1 MKNFISRIF
10 GSSPMRPLQQ
20 HMAKV
25 LECVSEL
32 ETLFQAMV
40 NQDWEKVSVS
50 QQRIVQ
56 LEKEADRMKKDLRLH
71 LPSRGLILPVDRS
84 DLLETLRRQ
93 DRVANRAKDIAG
105 LILGRRMTLPEG
117 ISAPYL
123 ELIKRC
129 IDTVSLAFQTVNEL
143 DELVETGFRG
153 REVELVESMIE
164 RLDALETDT
173 DRIQAEIRTQLF
185 AMEKDLYPVDVM
197 FLYRIID
204 WTGDLA
210 DRAQQVGHRLQ
221 LMVAR

>member
-32 ETLFQAMV
+32 ETLFQAV
-40 NQDWEKVSVS
+40 VAQDWEKAGGS
-50 QQRIVQ
+50 QARIVQ
-56 LEKEADRMKKDLRLH
+56 LEREADRMKKDLRLH
-71 LPSRGLILPVDRS
+71 LPSRGLVLPVDRS
-84 DLLETLRRQ
+84 DLLETLRMQ

-105 LILGRRMTLPEG
+105 LVLGRHMSLPEDL
-117 ISAPYL
+117 SAPYL
-123 ELIKRC
+123 ELIKRS
-129 IDTVSLAFQTVNEL
+129 IDAVSLASQTVNEL

-153 REVELVESMIE
+153 HEVKLVESMIE
-164 RLDALETDT
+164 RLDVLETDT
-173 DRIQAEIRTQLF
+173 DRIQAQIRTRLF
-185 AMEKDLYPVDVM
+185 TMEKDLHAVDVM

-210 DRAQQVGHRLQ
+210 DRAQRVGHRLQ